1 MTHETP
7 DGIFR
12 VMKIVQDFYST
23 GIDEHPMVFILMI
36 LIFADVLSGVLR
48 AWSLGNFSSRKLRTG
63 LSGHFLILMTVLVG
77 YPFALFMGFGMIMDL
92 AISALFIS
100 YGLSFL
106 KNMQLLGVDIPFVNE
121 YIKSRVDNYKITP
134 DIQQKIDEALKEDA
148 SESEE
153 KENSK

>member
-1 MTHETP
+1 MTPEHP

-77 YPFALFMGFGMIMDL
+77 YPFALFMGFGMLVDL
-92 AISALFIS
+92 AITALFVS

-106 KNMQLLGVDIPFVNE
+106 KNMQLLGVDVPFVNE
-121 YIKSRVDNYKITP
+121 YIRSRVDNYKIP
-134 DIQQKIDEALKEDA
+134 PHVQQMIDEMSKENT